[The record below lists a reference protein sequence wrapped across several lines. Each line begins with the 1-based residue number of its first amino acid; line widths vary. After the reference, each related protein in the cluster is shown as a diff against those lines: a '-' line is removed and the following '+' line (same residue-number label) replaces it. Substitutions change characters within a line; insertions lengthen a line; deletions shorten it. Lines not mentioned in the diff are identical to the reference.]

1 MIKKL
6 FSASLLI
13 LLVSNTT
20 NLFSYLFQF
29 SMGRLLSVE
38 DFGILSV
45 LNSYSLMFGVIL
57 GMLSYVVT
65 KTTIKFRAETCQN
78 NTSIFIFKIIFKY
91 SLGAILLFSFI
102 LILFS
107 NELMALANIN
117 DRTAYYLLL
126 IYLVSDAFMGM
137 LLGFLQG
144 CREYLDVSIKR
155 SVGSLVRLVLAIIL
169 VSLIGGSYN
178 SALFASILGNITVTI
193 WCYLQLKNVLN
204 VEHDGIVIP
213 QGTIKKICRD
223 GIQVTITL
231 SMIAIMVNL
240 DLILA
245 NTYLS
250 SHNLGQYSVSSII
263 AKIAIFFPGVLLPV
277 LFPEVVD
284 KFHRNQST
292 LNILFVTLSITI
304 TMVLIYNVIINFYSS
319 ELINFIF
326 GDRYDESSSIL
337 SVVTISMSLISI
349 SSVFLN
355 YYLAIN
361 KAKYTY
367 FLFSIVPFFFMFSG
381 NELIFNLQSL
391 SLYVFY
397 CNVSLIAASLCFFIY
412 GILKGGFNGQQ

>member
-1 MIKKL
+1 MIKSF
-6 FSASLLI
+6 FSTSLLI
-13 LLVSNTT
+13 LFVSNMT

-57 GMLSYVVT
+57 GILSYVVT
-65 KTTIKFRAETCQN
+65 NTTIKFRAGTRQL
-78 NTSIFIFKIIFKY
+78 NTSVFIFKIIFKY
-91 SLGAILLFSFI
+91 SLGMVLLLCFI
-102 LILFS
+102 FILFS
-107 NELMALANIN
+107 NNLMLLASIN

-126 IYLVSDAFMGM
+126 VYLVSDAVMGM

-144 CREYLDVSIKR
+144 CREYLDVSVKR

-178 SALFASILGNITVTI
+178 SALFSSILGNLTVTI
-193 WCYLQLKNVLN
+193 WCYFQLKNVLN
-204 VEHDGIVIP
+204 VEHDEIVMP
-213 QGTIKKICRD
+213 KGSIKKICRD
-223 GIQVTITL
+223 GIPVTITL
-231 SMIAIMVNL
+231 SMIAIMGNL
-240 DLILA
+240 DILLA

-250 SHNLGQYSVSSII
+250 SHQLGQYSVSSII

-284 KFHRNQST
+284 RFHRNQST
-292 LNILFVTLSITI
+292 LNILLVTLAITFA
-304 TMVLIYNVIINFYSS
+304 MVFIYNVIINFYSLG
-319 ELINFIF
+319 LINFIF
-326 GDRYDESSSIL
+326 GNKYGESSSIL
-337 SVVTISMSLISI
+337 SVVTISMSLIAI

-361 KAKYTY
+361 KAKYIY
-367 FLFSIVPFFFMFSG
+367 GIFSLVPLFFMFSDNG
-381 NELIFNLQSL
+381 IIFTLQSL

-412 GILKGGFNGQQ
+412 GFLKGAFNGQ